1 MPAPSRTTA
10 LSVETKVLS
19 TLRFYAGGPYQSNV
33 GQDVYTAMHQ
43 SSVSRSIS
51 EVTNAINQHLFR
63 RWVRFDLNPAS
74 TAALKE
80 MFFKYGFPGVI
91 GAIDGTHVA
100 IVAPPVD
107 DPVFNE
113 RAYFNYKRYHSINV
127 QLVCDAN
134 MKILNVNSRYPG
146 ATNDSFIYANC
157 SLRQGLHEM
166 LRQNQ
171 NAWLLGDSGY
181 PLEPCLMTPFMQDVD
196 PLSPQGRYNQC
207 LRTARSI
214 IEQCNGLLKSR
225 WRCLLKHRVL
235 HYKPDQASRIVN
247 ACTVLHNMCLQGNV
261 QLPDELLV
269 HPQDLGMDAMNEV
282 GVVNQNFRAGQ
293 LIRQRIIDNYFM

>member
-1 MPAPSRTTA
+1 
-10 LSVETKVLS
+10 
-19 TLRFYAGGPYQSNV
+19 
-33 GQDVYTAMHQ
+33 MHQ

-51 EVTNAINQHLFR
+51 EVTNAINQHLFC
-63 RWVRFDLNPAS
+63 RWVRFDLNPAL

-80 MFFKYGFPGVI
+80 IMASQGLSVLLMVPMWQLLHRQWMTLSLIK
-91 GAIDGTHVA
+91 
-100 IVAPPVD
+100 
-107 DPVFNE
+107 E

-146 ATNDSFIYANC
+146 ATKDSFIYANC

-166 LRQNQ
+166 FRQNQ
-171 NAWLLGDSGY
+171 NAWLLSEFVMASTKNIFVNNNTIYNGLCHSGY
-181 PLEPCLMTPFMQDVD
+181 PLEPCLMTPFMEDVD

-247 ACTVLHNMCLQGNV
+247 VCTVLHNMCLQENV
-261 QLPDELLV
+261 HLPDELLV